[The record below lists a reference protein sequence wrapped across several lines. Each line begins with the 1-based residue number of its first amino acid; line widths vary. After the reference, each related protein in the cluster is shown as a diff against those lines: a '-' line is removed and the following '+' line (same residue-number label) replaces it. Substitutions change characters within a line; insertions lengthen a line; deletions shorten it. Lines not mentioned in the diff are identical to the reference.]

1 MDEIFRRGE
10 CRNFKELTPVPDEQL
25 LTLVKAGMQARSV
38 GNQKDRDFIIVT
50 REDLVKA
57 ISHNSIVAGPAR
69 KASAAIVIV
78 GKKEGVSFPDEWSFD
93 CAAAAE
99 NILLEAEHLGL
110 GSLWLQVY
118 PYQDRKIHLC
128 NILDIP
134 TELDPFCIVVIGY
147 AEKKP
152 VVLNRFDEREVSY
165 DLYTNHKK

>member
-78 GKKEGVSFPDEWSFD
+78 GKKEGVSFLTNGPSTAQLPQKTSCSKRNTWGWGASGCRF
-93 CAAAAE
+93 
-99 NILLEAEHLGL
+99 
-110 GSLWLQVY
+110 
-118 PYQDRKIHLC
+118 IH
-128 NILDIP
+128 IR
-134 TELDPFCIVVIGY
+134 TERSTSATSSISR
-147 AEKKP
+147 
-152 VVLNRFDEREVSY
+152 LNLIHSAS
-165 DLYTNHKK
+165 

>member
-99 NILLEAEHLGL
+99 NILLEAEHLGW
-110 GSLWLQVY
+110 GASGC
-118 PYQDRKIHLC
+118 RFIH
-128 NILDIP
+128 IR
-134 TELDPFCIVVIGY
+134 TERSTSATSSISR
-147 AEKKP
+147 
-152 VVLNRFDEREVSY
+152 LNLIHSAS
-165 DLYTNHKK
+165 

>member
-99 NILLEAEHLGL
+99 NILLEAEQPGAGEPLAAGL
-110 GSLWLQVY
+110 SISGQKDPPLQHPRY
-118 PYQDRKIHLC
+118 PD
-128 NILDIP
+128 
-134 TELDPFCIVVIGY
+134 
-147 AEKKP
+147 
-152 VVLNRFDEREVSY
+152 
-165 DLYTNHKK
+165 